1 MTRAL
6 AIASARAVALSVG
19 LIVMAVA
26 PAAGAATVPDPA
38 AYPAPRVVLSQ
49 DATGAVLWWDATPW
63 IERMVNDGVPRAG
76 ALAELELEAVKLFVS
91 RAPVLPTHASHLRVV
106 VVFARGGMMAGAYR
120 TSVTDSVRT
129 LLSAEGAVRAQMTF
143 APNWEADAKRGVFP
157 RGVTV
162 TPAADLPSLPYGN
175 DGSQ

>member
-1 MTRAL
+1 MRRTL
-6 AIASARAVALSVG
+6 AVALARA
-19 LIVMAVA
+19 AVLSAALSA
-26 PAAGAATVPDPA
+26 PAFGASNAPDLA

-63 IERMVNDGVPRAG
+63 VERMVNDGLPRSA
-76 ALAELELEAVKLFVS
+76 ALSQLELEAVKLFVT
-91 RAPVLPTHASHLRVV
+91 RAPSLPTHAAHLRVV
-106 VVFARGGMMAGAYR
+106 VVFARGGMMAGTYH
-120 TSVTDSVRT
+120 TSIADSVRT
-129 LLSAEGAVRAQMTF
+129 LLVAEGAVRPQMTF
-143 APNWEADAKRGVFP
+143 APGWEADAKRGVFP

>member
-1 MTRAL
+1 MRRAL
-6 AIASARAVALSVG
+6 ALSLARAAVLSVAL
-19 LIVMAVA
+19 IA
-26 PAAGAATVPDPA
+26 PAAQAASAPELA

-63 IERMVNDGVPRAG
+63 VERMVNDGLPRAA
-76 ALAELELEAVKLFVS
+76 ALAELELEAVKLFVA
-91 RAPVLPTHASHLRVV
+91 RAPVLPTHAPHLRVV
-106 VVFARGGMMAGAYR
+106 VVFARGGMMGGAYR

-129 LLSAEGAVRAQMTF
+129 LLVAEGAVRPQMTF
-143 APNWEADAKRGVFP
+143 APSWEADAKRGIYP